1 MNTQSTLTK
10 KSVVD
15 QLTAQLAAR
24 RTLQARRTAAYYR
37 LAQQVLGTTEQGLRP
52 DIVPVPLP
60 ERLRPVA

>member
-24 RTLQARRTAAYYR
+24 RTLQARRTAAYSR
-37 LAQQVLGTTEQGLRP
+37 LAQQVLGTTERGLRP
-52 DIVPVPLP
+52 HIVPVSIP
-60 ERLRPVA
+60 ERLRTAA